1 MLVWFTDVRGCQI
14 AIDSRQ
20 VVSVRD
26 AVSEK
31 TGIVI
36 VETVNDSF
44 EIEESI
50 LDVVARLNAA

>member
-1 MLVWFTDVRGCQI
+1 MLVWFTDVRGSQI

-31 TGIVI
+31 TGVVI

-44 EIEESI
+44 EIKESI

>member
-20 VVSVRD
+20 GVRGRD

-31 TGIVI
+31 TWIVI
-36 VETVNDSF
+36 VGTVNDSF
-44 EIEESI
+44 EI
-50 LDVVARLNAA
+50 